1 MNKRSADFA
10 YALSKYLASYLP
22 GVQGVSENTILSY
35 RDTFSLFLIFCNK
48 NRGIAPEQLSFQQ
61 IDRPLIEDFLAW
73 LETNRS
79 CSVSTRNQRLA
90 ALRAFFRYLQTHHPE
105 HLLLCRQI
113 IDIPSKAA
121 RQKAMNYLSLDGIA
135 LLLSMP
141 DTLKRQGRRD
151 LVLLSLLYDTG
162 ARVQE
167 IADVVFSDVRTE
179 FPATI
184 RLSGKGSKARIV
196 PLSTDMAKIA
206 ESYMNELTHTGYV
219 ESTKPL
225 FCNRSGQKMTRAG
238 IAYILEK
245 YADMARRAS
254 PGALPDTLSPHCLR
268 HSKAMHLLQGG
279 VNLVYIRD
287 LLGHTDLRTTE
298 IYARAESE
306 AKRQAL
312 EKASPIKSNSV
323 FPSWTEN
330 SGLLSWLQSFG
341 KAEH

>member
-1 MNKRSADFA
+1 MSKRSADFA
-10 YALSKYLASYLP
+10 YALSKYLTSYLP
-22 GVQGVSENTILSY
+22 GVQGVSENTVLSY

-90 ALRAFFRYLQTHHPE
+90 ALRAFFRYLQTHYPE
-105 HLLLCRQI
+105 HLFLCRQI

-121 RQKAMNYLSLDGIA
+121 RQKAMNYLSLEGIA

-141 DTLKRQGRRD
+141 DTSKRQGRRD

-167 IADVVFSDVRTE
+167 IADVVPSDVRTE

-184 RLSGKGSKARIV
+184 RLSGKGGKARIV
-196 PLSTDMAKIA
+196 PLSTDMAKLV
-206 ESYMNELTHTGYV
+206 ESYMNELIHTGHV

-245 YADMARRAS
+245 YADMARQAS
-254 PGALPDTLSPHCLR
+254 PGVLPDTLSPHCLR

-323 FPSWTEN
+323 FPSWAED
-330 SGLLSWLQSFG
+330 SGLLAWLQSFG
-341 KAEH
+341 KTEH

>member
-1 MNKRSADFA
+1 MNKRPADFA
-10 YALSKYLASYLP
+10 YALSKYLAFYLP
-22 GVQGVSENTILSY
+22 GVQGVSENTVLSY

-121 RQKAMNYLSLDGIA
+121 RQKAMNYLSIDGIA

-141 DTLKRQGRRD
+141 DTSKRQGRRD

-167 IADVVFSDVRTE
+167 IADVVSSDVRTE

-184 RLSGKGSKARIV
+184 RLSGKGGKVRIV
-196 PLSTDMAKIA
+196 PLSTDMAKLA
-206 ESYMNELTHTGYV
+206 ESYMNELTHTGHV

-254 PGALPDTLSPHCLR
+254 PGVLPDTFSPHCLR

-323 FPSWTEN
+323 FPSWAED
-330 SGLLSWLQSFG
+330 SGLLAWLQSFG
-341 KAEH
+341 KTEH

>member
-1 MNKRSADFA
+1 MNKRPADFA

-22 GVQGVSENTILSY
+22 GVQGVSKNTVLSY
-35 RDTFSLFLIFCNK
+35 RDTFSLFLIFCNR

-73 LETNRS
+73 LETSRS

-121 RQKAMNYLSLDGIA
+121 RQKAMNYLSLEGIA

-141 DTLKRQGRRD
+141 DTSKRQGRRD

-167 IADVVFSDVRTE
+167 IADVVSSDVRTE
-179 FPATI
+179 VPATI
-184 RLSGKGSKARIV
+184 RLVGKGGKARIV
-196 PLSTDMAKIA
+196 PLSTDMAKLMR
-206 ESYMNELTHTGYV
+206 SYMIELTQTGHV
-219 ESTKPL
+219 ESAKPL
-225 FCNRSGQKMTRAG
+225 FFNRSGQKMTRAG

-254 PGALPDTLSPHCLR
+254 PGVLPDTFSPHCLR

-323 FPSWTEN
+323 FPSWAED
-330 SGLLSWLQSFG
+330 SGLLAWLQSFG
-341 KAEH
+341 KTEH

>member
-1 MNKRSADFA
+1 MSNRPTDFA
-10 YALSKYLASYLP
+10 YALSKYLVSYLP
-22 GVQGVSENTILSY
+22 GVKGVSENTVLSY
-35 RDTFSLFLIFCNK
+35 RDTFSLFLIFCDEH
-48 NRGIAPEQLSFQQ
+48 RGIAPERLSFQQ

-73 LETNRS
+73 LETNRN

-90 ALRAFFRYLQTHHPE
+90 ALRAFFRYLQIHHPE

-113 IDIPSKAA
+113 IDIPAKAA
-121 RQKAMNYLSLDGIA
+121 RQKAMNYLSLEGIA
-135 LLLSMP
+135 LLLSIP
-141 DTLKRQGRRD
+141 DTAKRQGRRD

-167 IADVVFSDVRTE
+167 IADVVSSDVRTE

-184 RLSGKGSKARIV
+184 RLVGKGGKARIV
-196 PLSTDMAKIA
+196 PLSTDMAKLVR
-206 ESYMNELTHTGYV
+206 SYMNELTHPGRV
-219 ESTKPL
+219 EGAKPL

-254 PGALPDTLSPHCLR
+254 PGVLPDTLSPHCLR

-287 LLGHTDLRTTE
+287 LLGHADLRTTE

-306 AKRQAL
+306 AKRKAL
-312 EKASPIKSNSV
+312 EKASPIKSNSA
-323 FPSWTEN
+323 FPS
-330 SGLLSWLQSFG
+330 
-341 KAEH
+341 